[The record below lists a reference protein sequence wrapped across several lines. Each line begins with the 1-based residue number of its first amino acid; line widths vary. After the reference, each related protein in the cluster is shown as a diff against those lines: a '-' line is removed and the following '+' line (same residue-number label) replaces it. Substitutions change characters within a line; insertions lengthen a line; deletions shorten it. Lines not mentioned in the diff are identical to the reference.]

1 MTVNSLGI
9 YEKAL
14 PQDLSWK
21 EKFNLVKKLGFNFL
35 EFSVDESDARLA
47 RLDWTKEQ
55 RKEFRDLMWDTD
67 IRINNLMLSGHRR
80 FPLGSKDPE
89 TRKKSLEMCQK
100 AVDLCVDLGIHNIQ
114 MAGYDVYYEEKSE
127 NSRELYVENLAK
139 CVHMAAKKNI
149 MLSIETM
156 DDPFIT
162 NIADIK
168 QYKKQVRSPWLQAY
182 PDLGNL
188 SAWPQNDPA
197 KDLENGIGNIVAIHL
212 KDTLAVTDGFE
223 GKFRD
228 VPFGYDVY
236 YEEKSENSR
245 ELYVENLAKCVHMA
259 AKKNIMLSIE
269 TMDDPFITN
278 IADIKQYK
286 KQVRSPWLQAYPDL
300 GNLSAWPQNDP
311 AKDLENGIGNIVA
324 IHLKDTLAVTD
335 GFEGKFRDVPFGE
348 GCVDFEGLLRE
359 LVRLDYNGSFTIEMW
374 PGDNGDDDPVA
385 EVKEAK
391 AFFDKI
397 FKKVGIEQEPV
408 D

>member
-188 SAWPQNDPA
+188 SAW
-197 KDLENGIGNIVAIHL
+197 
-212 KDTLAVTDGFE
+212 
-223 GKFRD
+223 
-228 VPFGYDVY
+228 
-236 YEEKSENSR
+236 S
-245 ELYVENLAKCVHMA
+245 
-259 AKKNIMLSIE
+259 
-269 TMDDPFITN
+269 
-278 IADIKQYK
+278 
-286 KQVRSPWLQAYPDL
+286 
-300 GNLSAWPQNDP
+300 QNDP